1 MWRRLEGLNSHLDTS
16 AFTNRHRWRICLLLL
31 VSTLIS
37 YIDRQ
42 AFSIA
47 APVLSSEFHFSNSQI
62 AVLVNSFL
70 ICYAVGQLVAGR
82 FLDRVGARIA
92 FSTLTVAWS
101 AAAALMGVG
110 SSMQAF
116 VLSRAALGLAEGV
129 NFPGAVK
136 VVSEWFAPRERATA
150 VGVFTSGAS
159 LGAVIAPPLFA
170 VVIVACGWRTAFFLL
185 ALPGLAW
192 VLAWLRLYQPR
203 PTVSIAALA
212 SGPAGQ
218 PLGALLRERR
228 VWGVALARFLEE
240 PASWFYLTWLPI
252 CMRTYRHVPLVDTG
266 MALVFPF
273 VALDI
278 GYLAGGWTSSRLIG
292 GGWSIDTARKTVRVV
307 GALCMLSGILAAGAV
322 SYFVFVAW
330 VSLAMLGHGA
340 WGSNMFTLPSDMTSA
355 PNVGAVYGFTAM
367 AGGLGSI
374 LFTQVVGILTDAQQ
388 SFRAAFLI
396 AGTLPVAA
404 ACVLLL
410 VPGRI
415 SRYDRRTPV

>member
-1 MWRRLEGLNSHLDTS
+1 VWRRLEGLNSHLDTS

-136 VVSEWFAPRERATA
+136 VVAEWFAPRERATA

-203 PTVSIAALA
+203 PTLGVAALTFGA
-212 SGPAGQ
+212 AGQ
-218 PLGALLRERR
+218 PPGTLLRERR

-292 GGWSIDTARKTVRVV
+292 GGWSIDTARKTVMVV

-322 SYFVFVAW
+322 SNFVFVAW

-355 PNVGAVYGFTAM
+355 PNVGVVYGFTAM

-374 LFTQVVGILTDAQQ
+374 LFTQIVGILTDAQQ

-396 AGTLPVAA
+396 AGTLPIAA

>member
-1 MWRRLEGLNSHLDTS
+1 MTSPLDTYGS
-16 AFTNRHRWRICLLLL
+16 TNRHRWRVCILLL

-62 AVLVNSFL
+62 AVLVNAFL
-70 ICYAVGQLVAGR
+70 VCYAVGQLVAGR

-101 AAAALMGVG
+101 ASAALMGVG

-136 VVSEWFAPRERATA
+136 VVAEWFAPKERATA

-170 VVIVACGWRTAFFLL
+170 VVIMACGWRTAFFLL

-192 VLAWLRLYQPR
+192 VLAWLRLYQPK
-203 PTVSIAALA
+203 PAVSIAEAT
-212 SGPAGQ
+212 SGAAGQ

-228 VWGVALARFLEE
+228 VWSVALARFLEE

-273 VALDI
+273 IALDI
-278 GYLAGGWTSSRLIG
+278 GYLAGGWTSSRLIV
-292 GGWSIDTARKTVRVV
+292 GGWSIDTARKTVMVV

-322 SYFVFVAW
+322 SNFVFVAW

-355 PNVGAVYGFTAM
+355 RNVGAVYGFTAM

-374 LFTQVVGILTDAQQ
+374 LFTQIVGMLTDAQQ

-415 SRYDRRTPV
+415 SRYDLRTPV

>member
-1 MWRRLEGLNSHLDTS
+1 
-16 AFTNRHRWRICLLLL
+16 
-31 VSTLIS
+31 
-37 YIDRQ
+37 
-42 AFSIA
+42 
-47 APVLSSEFHFSNSQI
+47 
-62 AVLVNSFL
+62 
-70 ICYAVGQLVAGR
+70 
-82 FLDRVGARIA
+82 
-92 FSTLTVAWS
+92 
-101 AAAALMGVG
+101 
-110 SSMQAF
+110 MQAF

-136 VVSEWFAPRERATA
+136 VVAEWFAPSERATA

-203 PTVSIAALA
+203 PTVSISALA
-212 SGPAGQ
+212 SGPAGK

-273 VALDI
+273 VALDV
-278 GYLAGGWTSSRLIG
+278 GYLAGGWSSSRLIG
-292 GGWSIDTARKTVRVV
+292 GGWSIDTARKTVMIV

-322 SYFVFVAW
+322 SNFVFVAW

-374 LFTQVVGILTDAQQ
+374 LFTQVVGMLTDAQQ